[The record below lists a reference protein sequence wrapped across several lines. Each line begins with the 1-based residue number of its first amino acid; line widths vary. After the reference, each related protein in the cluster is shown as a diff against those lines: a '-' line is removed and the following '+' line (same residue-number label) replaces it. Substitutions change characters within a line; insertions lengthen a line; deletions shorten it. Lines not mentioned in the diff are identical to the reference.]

1 MPLAVGV
8 ASYKQD
14 LRSAWIKAR
23 DAGKK
28 ENTNSD
34 QIISDLATD
43 IANATQKYMETAQ
56 VITTHIINPGQS
68 APSANP
74 IAIGPGTVSSPG
86 SGSGPNGTLKFPSNT
101 LLKSQIESAIK
112 AARENGKNGN
122 SDAVIAT
129 LALQI
134 STAIHSFALTGIVE
148 TDIQIVPGAAVVGY
162 LGPPPASI
170 PVPGITGPGSGK
182 GVGSLS

>member
-8 ASYKQD
+8 EIYKLELKD
-14 LRSAWIKAR
+14 AWTKAR
-23 DAGKK
+23 DAGTKASA
-28 ENTNSD
+28 NSD

-56 VITTHIINPGQS
+56 VITTHVINPGQS

-74 IAIGPGTVSSPG
+74 IAAGPGTVSSPG
-86 SGSGPNGTLKFPSNT
+86 SGAGPNGTLKFPSNT

-134 STAIHSFALTGIVE
+134 STAINSFALTGIVE
-148 TDIQIVPGAAVVGY
+148 TDIQIAPGAAVIGY
-162 LGPPPASI
+162 LGPPPTSV
-170 PVPGITGPGSGK
+170 PVPGVTGPGSGK